1 MDFGW
6 KKKAERLRMTILS
19 AGHQSATELPS
30 ELARILD
37 MFRHTHK
44 TKDGSA
50 LQAEFGNGVPQGP
63 ASSSERMLWEPIDHH
78 GWNMMAAMY
87 LQSGQLWW
95 LLHAARRT
103 EQTPSEKDITF
114 LDKILDHLGAD
125 STRDMII
132 GPRSS
137 PEGEPALAFGWW
149 TWFNRMDL
157 YEVQVKGQGSKT
169 VIRTVPLGSPES
181 DGYVRVDLSKGP
193 PP

>member
-19 AGHQSATELPS
+19 AGHQSAKELPS

-37 MFRHTHK
+37 MFRSTHK

-50 LQAEFGNGVPQGP
+50 LQAEFGRGVPQGT
-63 ASSSERMLWEPIDHH
+63 SSPSERMLWEPIDHQ
-78 GWNMMAAMY
+78 GWDMMASMY

-95 LLHAARRT
+95 LFHAARRT
-103 EQTPSEKDITF
+103 ERAPSEKDIVF
-114 LDKILDHLGAD
+114 LEKTLDHLGAD
-125 STRDMII
+125 PMRDMII

-137 PEGEPALAFGWW
+137 PEGEPAMPFGWW

-157 YEVQVKGQGSKT
+157 YEVQVKSQGSKT
-169 VIRTVPLGSPES
+169 VIRTVPLGSLES
-181 DGYVRVDLSKGP
+181 DGYIRVDLSKGSP
-193 PP
+193 T